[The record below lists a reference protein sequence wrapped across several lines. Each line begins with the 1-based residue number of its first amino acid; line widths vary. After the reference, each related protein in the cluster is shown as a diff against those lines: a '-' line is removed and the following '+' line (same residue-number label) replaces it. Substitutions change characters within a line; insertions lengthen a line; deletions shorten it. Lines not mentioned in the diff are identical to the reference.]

1 MAKKKWVHSRN
12 DRLYGIWI
20 GMKSRCY
27 RKTHHEFHRYGERGI
42 TVCDEWLNSHDC
54 FYDWAISHGYNDSLT
69 IERKN
74 NNAGYS
80 PENCEWI
87 SRSDQARNRS
97 TSFLVEHNS
106 EKVSCADLSRMY
118 GLEKH
123 TILNRLRKGIPL
135 EEAISQQSRTGR
147 LYSIC
152 GETGTIQQI
161 AERHG
166 LNRSTLLG
174 RIRRGVPDSELFAP
188 PKKTHL
194 ATK

>member
-1 MAKKKWVHSRN
+1 MFAGVSDEEIKAQCGDAEMMGYAENKEVLDSTAPSVYF
-12 DRLYGIWI
+12 DMCDIWESL
-20 GMKSRCY
+20 GETVN
-27 RKTHHEFHRYGERGI
+27 RK
-42 TVCDEWLNSHDC
+42 
-54 FYDWAISHGYNDSLT
+54 AANDSLT